1 MLTKTRILLASLGVL
16 SVICIVFAGPIF
28 ELLTNTK
35 RVQANNQYYS
45 SLDHG
50 RANYVGDAD
59 LHQAV
64 STANYFSN
72 PDSGD
77 SKSILSLSAAPSVT
91 GLTPSNVTAGST
103 GFTLSVEG
111 VDLRNDFVIRINGT
125 DRPTVFISS
134 TQLTTPI
141 DASEIATAGTL
152 AVAVF
157 DPTSGENS
165 APVVFTVNNPA
176 PALSTISPSTKIAGD
191 APFVLTLNG
200 TNFCSGSLARFN
212 GLPRTTTFI
221 SSTQLSAQILAA
233 DVQSI
238 GVFPITVVNPTP
250 GGGTS
255 SELDFTVNNPVPAL
269 TSMTPNN
276 AVAGGGPF
284 TLTVTGSNFVSGAV
298 VRWNGA
304 NRPTTLING
313 TQATAQLTAAD
324 LTDGGTFNITITN
337 PFPGGGTSGGLS
349 FAITSPVPTLS
360 TINPNSRTAGGGLFT
375 LTVTGTNFVGNS
387 VVRFNGSNR
396 PTTFVNSSQ
405 LTAQIAAADT
415 TLAGSYPI
423 TVFSPTPGGGVTSGV
438 NLAVNNPIPT
448 VSTISPVSRM
458 AGDPGFTLTVNG
470 SNFNSSST
478 VRFGGSNRTT
488 TLVSSSRL
496 TAQITPADIATAG
509 SYPITVFNAAPGGG
523 TSNAVNLAVAS
534 PPVSIGS
541 ISPASR
547 TAGGANF
554 TLTLTGTNFTSGS
567 VVQFNG
573 TARVT
578 TFISATQI
586 SAAILAADIALAG
599 TYQITVSNSGSI
611 SNVVNLSVTP
621 VLSNLSP
628 TSARAGGAGFTLTV
642 NGLGFVNGS
651 IVRLNGV
658 NSSTTFISATQLTA
672 TIQPTDLTAAGT
684 LPISVVTPA
693 PSNLSSGSVNLSV
706 TPGISNLSPM
716 TAATGS
722 GAFTLI
728 VEGAGFINGSVV
740 RWNGSNRTTT
750 FVNST
755 KLTAAIT
762 ATDVA
767 STGTFPVTVRNS
779 TPTTL
784 TSNAINFKVTI
795 TPPASECAAGT
806 DVTLADPGLIN
817 SGPARSQMWY
827 NDGIWWGAFSN
838 NTDGIY
844 FYRQTGPASWMRGDL
859 IDTNMVAGVFLAG
872 SPDCLWDGTN
882 LFVLIQESTL
892 LAKLYKYSYSTVT
905 KTHTLNPGF
914 PVSLPLTGVGTSGSG
929 KLYGTL
935 ALDKDS
941 TGKLWAAYTGSGAG
955 GDGNMHVIWST
966 SPDHITWNTTGL
978 ILEAGLSLIKT
989 EGSAI
994 VRFGG
999 NKIGVAWSNQMTGQ
1013 LGFRYHT
1020 DGQLETTWSAKEVID
1035 SGLGPEGTGSV
1046 AGRQVTMKAAPDGR
1060 IFFASDDND
1069 GINNHLHL
1077 YLRTV
1082 AGSWGQKTLIVNNF
1096 DAMPSKPTLLLD
1108 TDNSIVHIIY
1118 KDNAVG
1124 SNGLS
1129 GQTFIT
1135 QSSMTNLAFN
1145 APCLLVDTSD
1155 SILSTSNPTTTKQNV
1170 NATMDLVVAA
1180 STGRKGNAI
1189 LVNTVDLTPNVVTI
1203 FNLSPQEVTAG
1214 ESTASLN
1221 LTVNGKLFVSGAIAR
1236 LNGVNRTTTFVNAGK
1251 LSATLPV
1258 ADTAA
1263 PGVLPISV
1271 INPNLSVSNTK
1282 NLVVTAANPVPTVT
1296 RIFPDRELVGS
1307 PQFTMTITGTGF
1319 RRTSK
1324 VRFNGSDRTTTFVT
1338 DTTLSATIPASD
1350 LLVAGPYPITVVN
1363 PVPGGGTSSAKKNTT
1378 FFVEPPCAS
1387 PIPAIFSGITVFNT
1401 NKAQMWY
1408 NDSLWWGAFS
1418 DNRDGVY
1425 FYKQSGASFTKGA
1438 LIDGNY
1444 NGRPDV
1450 LWNGNNLFILV
1461 YELNTQ
1467 ARLYKYSYNP
1477 ATQTH
1482 TLVTGFPTTLP
1493 LIGIGAGVTQSETGS
1508 ITMAQDSTGKLW
1520 ATYPGTGPG
1529 GDSNYRVIWSTSAD
1543 HKTWDTNGF
1552 ILASGGTTLTQEVTT
1567 IVHFG
1572 GNKIGVAWSNQV
1584 VKEDGFRYHL
1594 DGDPENVW
1602 STKEVIDFGLGNE
1615 EGLGGVAD
1623 NHMSIKSSPDGR
1635 IFLIA
1640 KDSDNVGY
1648 LHLYTRSSAGVWS
1661 EPVLVDID
1669 PHAAATRPTLLLDLE
1684 NSEVYVLY
1692 EDATQSLM
1700 YVSHTSM
1707 NTPVFG
1713 PACPYVSQAYI
1724 VNVTSTK
1731 QNLKSSMGLMAA
1743 GSTATGDLYVN
1754 PLTIAAGS
1762 GNMPS
1767 LVSISP
1773 SSQGANEGS
1782 FVLTVNGSNFASNA
1796 VVYFNGSDRATT
1808 FVSSS
1813 QLTARLLATDL
1824 ENIGTFPITV
1834 MNPRGGTSTSI
1845 GFNIN
1850 ASIGSLAPFSAAAG
1864 SGSFLLTLTGNG
1876 FINGNVVYWNGQ
1888 PHTTNFISS
1897 TQLTAQITAQDIQTA
1912 GIVPVIVVIP
1922 GGIASAPKD
1931 FTISNPAPTIVAMSP
1946 ASAVLG
1952 SGAFTLTVN
1961 GTNFNSSS
1969 RVRFN
1974 GGNRT
1979 TNFLSTTQVTA
1990 QVSPADIAAAGAFSV
2005 TVSNP
2010 APGGGTTSPSSF
2022 QVLNP
2027 TPTLNTITP
2036 LSVMVGTG
2044 ALTLTVSGSGFVPD
2058 SVVSIN
2064 GSDRPTSFVSA
2075 NQLTAQINAAD
2086 VQTIGT
2092 FPITVFSPAPGGGS
2106 SSPSAFT
2113 VSNPSPSLTSI
2124 SPTNK
2129 TSGDIGFTLTVNGGN
2144 YNNTSIVRF
2153 NGSNRA
2159 TTFVSGN
2166 QLLAQITAADLA
2178 VADSHLVEVF
2188 NPAPGGGTSAS
2199 ANLNINN
2206 PLPTISSLSPTQI
2219 LEGSNSFTLI
2229 VNGGN
2234 FVSGTV
2240 VQWNGEN
2247 RSTSFISP
2255 TQVTAQITMADISSH
2270 GMATVTVTNSAPG
2283 GGISNT
2289 LTFSIDPNARVVSAV
2304 SNSGSS
2310 NSIVTIP
2317 IRLAA
2322 QGDENALA
2330 FTLSFDP
2337 ALLSNPQAAL
2347 SADASG
2353 AMLNTDSGN
2362 VDQGRFGATVLLP
2375 AGQVFAAGTRQIID
2389 VTFNTATVGTQT
2401 NTPVNFIDQPIIRQV
2416 SDVDSIV
2423 LPALYSSGIA
2433 TIVLG
2438 YEADVAPRP
2447 NGSNNGSVSV
2457 ADWAQ
2462 IGRFTAGIDTTSSG
2476 SEFQRADCAPK
2487 GTLGGGS
2494 LTIADWVQ
2502 AGRYASGLDQV
2513 VPAGGPTGAAAA
2525 SLTAGTNNKSA
2536 MTALAPTTRVRLVE
2550 TEASRAMERRLSLE
2564 VEAQGNE
2571 NALGFSLLY
2580 DPDRISFIEVE
2591 KSQTFGEAILNVNS
2605 KEAEQGRVG
2614 ITLALPAGRT
2624 FGPGT
2629 HQVLMISFK
2638 SPTSGGEPI
2647 VTFGDT
2653 PVSRE
2658 VVDVNALPV
2667 RSSFE
2672 EPETSWLG
2680 QAQFF
2685 GWPHHLN
2692 FLSRYLVEY
2701 LQASGS
2707 PAFEVSQ
2714 TSSGR
2719 EGRLLVHSRS
2729 I

>member
-1 MLTKTRILLASLGVL
+1 MLTKIRILFVSCGVA
-16 SVICIVFAGPIF
+16 SVICILLAAPIF
-28 ELLTNTK
+28 ALLTNTK
-35 RVQANNQYYS
+35 RVLPSIQGQGLLRSENPNLVAFSDSVRRSERVSALQDFS
-45 SLDHG
+45 S
-50 RANYVGDAD
+50 
-59 LHQAV
+59 
-64 STANYFSN
+64 S
-72 PDSGD
+72 PDS
-77 SKSILSLSAAPSVT
+77 SSPTTAAPNLNS
-91 GLTPSNVTAGST
+91 LTPSTAIAGSA
-103 GFTLSVEG
+103 GFTLTVEG
-111 VDLRNDFVIRINGT
+111 FNFNIDFVIRVNGT
-125 DRPTVFISS
+125 ERATVFVSP
-134 TQLTTPI
+134 TQLTTSI
-141 DASEIATAGTL
+141 SAAEIATAGTF
-152 AVAVF
+152 AVTVF
-157 DPTSGENS
+157 DPGSPTGGES
-165 APVVFTVNNPA
+165 APLFFTINNPAPTLSTIIPSTKTVGDAPFTLTLNGTNFTTGSVMRFNGEPRATTFISATQLSAQVLSTDLQSTGVFPITVLNPAPGGGASIEIDFTVNNPA
-176 PALSTISPSTKIAGD
+176 PALSTI
-191 APFVLTLNG
+191 
-200 TNFCSGSLARFN
+200 
-212 GLPRTTTFI
+212 
-221 SSTQLSAQILAA
+221 
-233 DVQSI
+233 
-238 GVFPITVVNPTP
+238 
-250 GGGTS
+250 
-255 SELDFTVNNPVPAL
+255 
-269 TSMTPNN
+269 TPNN
-276 AVAGGGPF
+276 AAAGGGPF
-284 TLTVTGSNFVSGAV
+284 TLTLTGTNFVSGAV

-304 NRPTTLING
+304 NRPTTVING
-313 TQATAQLTAAD
+313 TQATAEITAAD
-324 LTDGGTFNITITN
+324 LAAGGIFNVTITN
-337 PFPGGGTSGGLS
+337 PAPGGGSSGALG
-349 FAITSPVPTLS
+349 FAVNSPVPTLS
-360 TINPNSRTAGGGLFT
+360 TINPTSRTAGGSLFT
-375 LTVTGTNFVGNS
+375 LTVTGTNFVSNS

-396 PTTFVNSSQ
+396 ATTFVNSSQ
-405 LTAQIAAADT
+405 LTAQITAADT
-415 TLAGSYPI
+415 TVAGSYPV
-423 TVFSPTPGGGVTSGV
+423 TVFNPTPGGGVSGAV
-438 NLAVNNPIPT
+438 NLGVNNPIPT
-448 VSTISPVSRM
+448 VSTISPASRI

-488 TLVSSSRL
+488 TLASSSRL
-496 TAQITPADIATAG
+496 TVQITAADIAISG

-523 TSNAVNLAVAS
+523 TSNAVNLSVAS

-541 ISPASR
+541 ISPSSK
-547 TAGGANF
+547 TAGGVDF
-554 TLTLTGTNFTSGS
+554 TLTVTGTNFTSSS

-578 TFISATQI
+578 TFVSATQI
-586 SAAILAADIALAG
+586 NATILAADIALAG
-599 TYQITVSNSGSI
+599 TYPITVSNSGSI

-628 TSARAGGAGFTLTV
+628 SSARAGGSGFTLTV
-642 NGLGFVNGS
+642 NGVGFVNGS
-651 IVRLNGV
+651 IVRFNGV
-658 NSSTTFISATQLTA
+658 NCSTTFISATQLTA
-672 TIQPTDLTAAGT
+672 SIQPTDLTAAGAF
-684 LPISVVTPA
+684 PISVVTPV
-693 PSNLSSGSVNLSV
+693 PSNLSSGSLNLSV

-722 GAFTLI
+722 GAFTLT

-740 RWNGSNRTTT
+740 RWNGSSRTTT

-767 STGTFPVTVRNS
+767 SAGTFPVTVRNS

-795 TPPASECAAGT
+795 PPPASECAAST

-827 NDGIWWGAFSN
+827 NDGIWWGALSN

-844 FYRQTGPASWMRGDL
+844 FYRQTSPTSWAQGDL
-859 IDTNMVAGVFLAG
+859 IDTNLVVGVFIAG

-892 LAKLYKYSYSTVT
+892 LAKLYKYSYSTLT
-905 KTHTLNPGF
+905 KTHTLLPGF
-914 PVSLPLTGVGTSGSG
+914 PVSLPLTGVGTSSSG

-935 ALDKDS
+935 ALDRDS
-941 TGKLWAAYTGSGAG
+941 TGKLWATYPGSGNG
-955 GDGNMHVIWST
+955 GDGNMRVIWST
-966 SPDHITWNTTGL
+966 SPDHITWNTTGFV
-978 ILEAGLSLIKT
+978 LEAGLSLIKT

-994 VRFGG
+994 IRFGG

-1077 YLRTV
+1077 YLRTA

-1108 TDNSIVHIIY
+1108 TDNNVVHVIY

-1170 NATMDLVVAA
+1170 NATTDLVVAA
-1180 STGRKGNAI
+1180 STGKKGNHI
-1189 LVNTVDLTPNVVTI
+1189 LVNTVDLTPNVVTV
-1203 FNLSPQEVTAG
+1203 FSLSPKEVTAG

-1221 LTVNGKLFVSGAIAR
+1221 LTVNGKLFVSGATAR
-1236 LNGVNRTTTFVNAGK
+1236 FNGSNRTTTFVNSGK
-1251 LSATLPV
+1251 LTATLPIT
-1258 ADTAA
+1258 DTAT
-1263 PGVLPISV
+1263 PGLYPISV

-1282 NLVVTAANPVPTVT
+1282 NLVVTATNPAPTVT

-1338 DTTLSATIPASD
+1338 DTALTATIPASD
-1350 LLVAGPYPITVVN
+1350 LLVPGPYPITVVN
-1363 PVPGGGTSSAKKNTT
+1363 PAPGGGTSTVNKNTA

-1387 PIPAIFSGITVFNT
+1387 PVPGIFSGITVFNT

-1418 DNRDGVY
+1418 DNKNGVY
-1425 FYKQSGASFTKGA
+1425 FYKQSGASFTKDA

-1450 LWNGNNLFILV
+1450 LWNGNDLFILV

-1477 ATQTH
+1477 PTQTY
-1482 TLVTGFPTTLP
+1482 TLISGFPITLP
-1493 LIGIGAGVTQSETGS
+1493 LIGIGTGVTQSETGS

-1529 GDSNYRVIWSTSAD
+1529 GDSNFRVIWSTSAD

-1552 ILASGGTTLTQEVTT
+1552 ILDSGGTTLTQEVTT

-1584 VKEDGFRYHL
+1584 AKEDGFRYHL

-1602 STKEVIDFGLGNE
+1602 STKELIDFGLGNE

-1623 NHMSIKSSPDGR
+1623 NHMSIKAAPDGR
-1635 IFLIA
+1635 IFLVA

-1684 NSEVYVLY
+1684 NSAVYVLY

-1743 GSTATGDLYVN
+1743 GSTATGDIYVN
-1754 PLTIAAGS
+1754 PLSLTLSS
-1762 GNMPS
+1762 GNAPT
-1767 LVSISP
+1767 LTSISP
-1773 SSQGANEGS
+1773 SSQGANGAG
-1782 FVLTVNGSNFASNA
+1782 FVLTINGSNFGSDA
-1796 VVYFNGSDRATT
+1796 VVYFNGADRATT

-1824 ENIGTFPITV
+1824 QNVGTFPITV
-1834 MNPRGGTSTSI
+1834 MNPRGGTSTAV
-1845 GFNIN
+1845 GFNVN
-1850 ASIGSLAPFSAAAG
+1850 ASIGSLAPSSATAG
-1864 SGSFLLTLTGNG
+1864 GASFLITLNG
-1876 FINGNVVYWNGQ
+1876 AGFLSGAVVYWNGQ
-1888 PHTTNFISS
+1888 PRTTNFISS
-1897 TQLTAQITAQDIQTA
+1897 TQLTAQITAQDIQAA
-1912 GIVPVIVVIP
+1912 GIVPVIVISPDGV
-1922 GGIASAPKD
+1922 ASAPRD
-1931 FTISNPAPTIVAMSP
+1931 FFINNPEPTIATMSP
-1946 ASAVLG
+1946 ASAILG
-1952 SGAFTLTVN
+1952 AGAFTLTVN

-1979 TNFLSTTQVTA
+1979 TNFVNSTELTA
-1990 QVSPADIAAAGAFSV
+1990 QISAGDLATAGAFSV

-2022 QVLNP
+2022 AVLNP
-2027 TPTLNTITP
+2027 TPTLNGITP
-2036 LSVMVGTG
+2036 ASVMAGTG
-2044 ALTLTVSGSGFVPD
+2044 GLTLTVNGTGFVNS

-2064 GSDRPTSFVSA
+2064 GSERPTTFVSA
-2075 NQLTAQINAAD
+2075 TQLTAQINATDIQA
-2086 VQTIGT
+2086 IGT

-2106 SSPSAFT
+2106 SLPITFT
-2113 VSNPSPSLTSI
+2113 VNNPAPSLTSI
-2124 SPTNK
+2124 SPTTK
-2129 TSGDIGFTLTVNGGN
+2129 TAGDSAFGLTVNGSN
-2144 YNNTSIVRF
+2144 YNSTSIVRL
-2153 NGSNRA
+2153 NGSNRP
-2159 TTFVSGN
+2159 TTLINSD
-2166 QLLAQITAADLA
+2166 QLLAQITQADLA
-2178 VADSHLVEVF
+2178 VAGTCLVEVF
-2188 NPAPGGGTSAS
+2188 NPAPGGGTSTF
-2199 ANLNINN
+2199 ANLIVNN
-2206 PLPTISSLSPTQI
+2206 PVPTVSSLSPNRI
-2219 LEGSNSFTLI
+2219 LEGSNGFTLT
-2229 VNGGN
+2229 VNGSN

-2247 RSTSFISP
+2247 RNTSFISP
-2255 TQVTAQITMADISSH
+2255 TQVTAQIAATDVSSN
-2270 GMATVTVTNSAPG
+2270 GIATVTVNNSAPG
-2283 GGISNT
+2283 GGTSNA
-2289 LTFSIDPNARVVSAV
+2289 LTFNIDPNARVVSAV
-2304 SNSGSS
+2304 SSSGSS

-2322 QGDENALA
+2322 QGDENALT
-2330 FTLSFDP
+2330 FSLSFDP
-2337 ALLSNPQAAL
+2337 ALLSNPQPSL
-2347 SADASG
+2347 SGDASG
-2353 AMLNTDSGN
+2353 ATLITDSSD
-2362 VDQGRFGATVLLP
+2362 VAQGHFGVTVLLP
-2375 AGQVFAAGTRQIID
+2375 AGQVFAAATRQIID
-2389 VTFNTATVGTQT
+2389 VTFNTATVSTQT
-2401 NTPVNFIDQPIIRQV
+2401 NTVVTFADQPVVRQV
-2416 SDVDSIV
+2416 LDMDSVI
-2423 LPALYSSGIA
+2423 LPALYNSGIA
-2433 TIVLG
+2433 TIALG

-2447 NGSNNGSVSV
+2447 NGSINGSVSV
-2457 ADWAQ
+2457 ADWSQ
-2462 IGRFTAGIDTTSSG
+2462 IGRFTSGLDTTSSG

-2494 LTIADWVQ
+2494 LTVADWVQ
-2502 AGRYASGLDQV
+2502 AGRYASGLDPV
-2513 VPAGGPTGAAAA
+2513 VPAGGPTGTT
-2525 SLTAGTNNKSA
+2525 TALLRDDGNDKSA
-2536 MTALAPTTRVRLVE
+2536 MTGDAPAPTTRVRLVE
-2550 TEASRAMERRLSLE
+2550 TEASEGVERRFSLE

-2571 NALGFSLLY
+2571 NALGFSLQY
-2580 DPDRISFIEVE
+2580 DASRMTFIAAE
-2591 KSQTFGEAILNVNS
+2591 KGAGFSEAMLNANS
-2605 KEAEQGRVG
+2605 KEADQGRVG
-2614 ITLALPAGRT
+2614 IALALPAGRS
-2624 FGPGT
+2624 FGPGK
-2629 HQVLMISFK
+2629 HQVLVFRFT
-2638 SPTSGGEPI
+2638 SPTAGEKT
-2647 VTFGDT
+2647 VLSFGDT
-2653 PVSRE
+2653 PVSPE
-2658 VVDVNALPV
+2658 VVDVNATPMK
-2667 RSSFE
+2667 SIFE
-2672 EPETSWLG
+2672 ESDALDQAKLLLLLPDYHLDVMLG
-2680 QAQFF
+2680 SDIVWRTFF
-2685 GWPHHLN
+2685 RMLRPP
-2692 FLSRYLVEY
+2692 
-2701 LQASGS
+2701 
-2707 PAFEVSQ
+2707 PA
-2714 TSSGR
+2714 
-2719 EGRLLVHSRS
+2719 
-2729 I
+2729 